1 MSTEFYNR
9 NWRITKSSNSNKVSN
24 YSMSFDGS
32 SEYITMNDLSSILT
46 NTDFSLSLWFKGTGQ
61 PTTANSSNML
71 FSAHGSGTSNVLR
84 IGIAKSSGG
93 IFFAATGSSG
103 GVVGSADYDDSNWY
117 HLVITKPHVSG
128 GAAGTVYINGSSI
141 GSTEI
146 FNINFE
152 SATHYSIGQEYDP
165 TLSPG
170 DFFKGNIDHVAIFD
184 YALSASQVT
193 SLYGNSTDGV
203 GNPMAITGGRKPI
216 AYYPIGDY
224 AAFNGS
230 EYLVN
235 NGALQD
241 YVFNFV
247 PNDFINVSNNIN
259 ITSNFSYSLW
269 YKSNSNSGTAYEFLL
284 SKENASATINQF
296 SIFHL
301 FTGGSGRLLAH
312 IYDSVGTGFS
322 LDTGSGLSAEV
333 WHHVVFCYSPSN
345 YIRLYLDGVLKEE
358 NTTNIPSSIRSITGE
373 NIRIG
378 GRKNNSMFL
387 NGEMSNVQ
395 MWSGTLTDGGVSIG
409 ATAGGEV
416 ATLYNNGT
424 PYMGTQPQS
433 SNLQG
438 WWKLDASATF
448 DSSTST
454 WSIPD
459 DSSNS
464 NTGTSDGMTAANLV
478 QSTLNITTPYSRYA
492 LNFDS
497 ASSDK
502 ITGTGALIS
511 GNDSRS
517 FSLWYKT
524 TSTTPQIPFSLGS
537 PTDQTNGAQFAY
549 CINRSSTT
557 NAAIFGKNSAYDTS
571 VFTVPNTSDGEWH
584 HLLVTYDQS
593 SLKVYLDGNLEATP
607 ALPSTSYITSAGFTI
622 GGWTMVG
629 NRLFNGDISN
639 VSVWNAALTSTQV
652 TEIYNEGKPGNLNTH
667 SAYSNLVSWWQLG
680 ENMSYDGTKWTVLDE
695 KGSNNGEGNNLGPAE
710 DAIVNGVGTSANGL
724 SSGMG
729 GADNI
734 VGDAP
739 YSTANAISYGMGVDA
754 LSTDVPS

>member
-1 MSTEFYNR
+1 MATEFYNR
-9 NWRITKSSNSNKVSN
+9 NWRMPKSSNSSKVSN

-61 PTTANSSNML
+61 STTADSSNML

-184 YALSASQVT
+184 YALSAPQVT
-193 SLYGNSTDGV
+193 ALYGNSTDGV

-241 YVFNFV
+241 YVFDFDNGDKITTSALSNFV
-247 PNDFINVSNNIN
+247 TSNITASLWVNYATLPASFVGNPMGATNGGGWNSGFGFLNNGTSGNLRFFIENWDNVPSGTGGFVDNTTTLTTNTWFHLVGTWDGSTVSYYINGVPQGTASYSGSLTTSDIVAIGTNLASTGYNIN
-259 ITSNFSYSLW
+259 AMISNAQIFNTAIPATG
-269 YKSNSNSGTAYEFLL
+269 SNSVE
-284 SKENASATINQF
+284 
-296 SIFHL
+296 
-301 FTGGSGRLLAH
+301 
-312 IYDSVGTGFS
+312 
-322 LDTGSGLSAEV
+322 
-333 WHHVVFCYSPSN
+333 
-345 YIRLYLDGVLKEE
+345 
-358 NTTNIPSSIRSITGE
+358 
-373 NIRIG
+373 
-378 GRKNNSMFL
+378 
-387 NGEMSNVQ
+387 
-395 MWSGTLTDGGVSIG
+395 
-409 ATAGGEV
+409 
-416 ATLYNNGT
+416 TLYNNGT
-424 PYMGTQPQS
+424 PLSDMSGFTS
-433 SNLQG
+433 LQG

-448 DSSTST
+448 DGSN

-464 NTGTSDGMTAANLV
+464 NTGTSSGMTAANLV
-478 QSTLNITTPYSRYA
+478 QSDLNITTPYSRYA
-492 LNFDS
+492 LEFDRASNTQIRIPNS
-497 ASSDK
+497 ASLELTASHSISFWISPTSQDTFAYIFNK
-502 ITGTGALIS
+502 QNLDPSIYYSSGNLQYAAYNLPIS
-511 GNDSRS
+511 GGGTFNID
-517 FSLWYKT
+517 KT
-524 TSTTPQIPFSLGS
+524 IYSGFHTAFNNNGWVHCCVTLDHLNFLLKFYV
-537 PTDQTNGAQFAY
+537 NGAEH
-549 CINRSSTT
+549 SSQSIDTRYIGLAHLG
-557 NAAIFGKNSAYDTS
+557 NQLRLMGYSDTS
-571 VFTVPNTSDGEWH
+571 H
-584 HLLVTYDQS
+584 
-593 SLKVYLDGNLEATP
+593 
-607 ALPSTSYITSAGFTI
+607 
-622 GGWTMVG
+622 MVSG
-629 NRLFNGDISN
+629 QLSN
-639 VSVWNAALTSTQV
+639 VSIWNAALTPTQV
-652 TEIYNEGKPGNLNTH
+652 TEIYNEGKPSNLNNH
-667 SAYSNLVSWWQLG
+667 SAYSNLSSWWQLG
-680 ENMSYDGTKWTVLDE
+680 ENSSFDGTNWTVLDE
-695 KGSNNGEGNNLGPAE
+695 KGTNNGTSANMTEADL
-710 DAIVNGVGTSANGL
+710 VNGVGTSANGL

-729 GADNI
+729 AADNI

-739 YSTANAISYGMGVDA
+739 YSTANAVSYGMGVDA